1 MAKLQSSSILF
12 ILDQIVKHSG
22 KMFCIY
28 WTLSLSSPKFKI
40 TCITVTGFG
49 LTWTVV
55 GDMTRCLGSSNVEC
69 NGKRNAWAWAPI
81 GPQCFS
87 SYTQSAKMVT
97 ALLHSAPVFRQDLT
111 HLLNTTVV
119 RLTLKRS
126 VMSLKPSQA
135 PVVSCM
141 SMRLYPYC
149 LIQVGFWN
157 GLERYSNY
165 VNGRPYS
172 MVMCM

>member
-1 MAKLQSSSILF
+1 
-12 ILDQIVKHSG
+12 
-22 KMFCIY
+22 MFCIY
-28 WTLSLSSPKFKI
+28 WTLSMSSPKYKI
-40 TCITVTGFG
+40 TCVTVTGFG

-69 NGKRNAWAWAPI
+69 NGKRNTLVWAPI

-97 ALLHSAPVFRQDLT
+97 ALLHSTPVFRQDLT
-111 HLLNTTVV
+111 HLLNTTFSHCVSQWLCV
-119 RLTLKRS
+119 WLWNGQSWAWSHHRLPLSR
-126 VMSLKPSQA
+126 A
-135 PVVSCM
+135 WAWD
-141 SMRLYPYC
+141 YPNC

-172 MVMCM
+172 MVICL